1 MSIDGTIGM
10 SGAHETEH
18 TRAMTRKDQSPFDV
32 TNKEHEQSIF
42 SEVDGTTMLQG
53 SIREDASKI
62 AQKTIQDKTPMK
74 LFETKAARSQA
85 PF

>member
-1 MSIDGTIGM
+1 
-10 SGAHETEH
+10 
-18 TRAMTRKDQSPFDV
+18 
-32 TNKEHEQSIF
+32 
-42 SEVDGTTMLQG
+42 MLQG

-62 AQKTIQDKTPMK
+62 AQKTIQDKTPTK